1 MQQQAPDGFFGKD
14 KKIFFLLHDDVFPFS
29 EKNPE
34 RSVFFLFFKSVLVF
48 GIVLVEGFQSLLC
61 AAASE
66 MCEAGVLSWETVA
79 REALQEMSEDDVADM
94 ANTCDWFD
102 PEEL

>member
-1 MQQQAPDGFFGKD
+1 MCRAATN
-14 KKIFFLLHDDVFPFS
+14 KI
-29 EKNPE
+29 
-34 RSVFFLFFKSVLVF
+34 
-48 GIVLVEGFQSLLC
+48 I
-61 AAASE
+61 E
-66 MCEAGVLSWETVA
+66 MCEAGVLSWETVT

>member
-1 MQQQAPDGFFGKD
+1 MCRTATN
-14 KKIFFLLHDDVFPFS
+14 KI
-29 EKNPE
+29 
-34 RSVFFLFFKSVLVF
+34 
-48 GIVLVEGFQSLLC
+48 I
-61 AAASE
+61 E
-66 MCEAGVLSWETVA
+66 MCEDGVLSWETVA